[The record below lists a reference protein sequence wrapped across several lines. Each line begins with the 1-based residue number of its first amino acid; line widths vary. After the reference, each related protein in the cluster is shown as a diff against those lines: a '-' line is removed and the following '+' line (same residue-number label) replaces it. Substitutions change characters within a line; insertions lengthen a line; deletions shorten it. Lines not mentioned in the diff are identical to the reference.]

1 MSLDKVF
8 YILTCLTLSTICFSQ
23 NESAENTLLNF
34 QQDSLKIVQL
44 NQKASEFLKSDTK
57 KSFSILNEALEIC
70 KKTKFPK
77 GEATTLRNIGSAYYF
92 ENSFESAISHYLNA
106 LIIDESIENKEGEA
120 MDLTN
125 IGNVYYQ
132 IGNTEKALENYNKAL
147 AIEETNK
154 NIRGQAVLYN
164 NLGNI
169 FADQEYFEIA
179 IQNYNKAIKLEKA
192 DLNYEGLSKVY
203 SNIGSVYKEKG
214 NAEKALKY
222 FQQSLEI
229 DDKTTDLRGL
239 ANNYSLIGNIYHDN
253 GDLKKALSY
262 YNKALEIEES
272 LSHELGL
279 SRSYSNLG
287 LLNFDLGK
295 IKKSHEFYLKAL
307 EIDLIIGSK
316 RSLARDFTNLGMVST
331 ELKKITEAINYYN
344 NALDIYIQLNDKR
357 AQSITYSSL
366 SELYAKNN
374 EPEASNAA
382 LDNAIAINNL
392 LGTKPVE
399 LKNYFYLPELYAEK
413 LDIDL
418 EKTFDEK
425 YLALKDSIFFSGVL
439 KDLAKISPN
448 YIINTDEIASNIE
461 TKEQKIKVYAYQQ
474 QSDVIQKMFNEL
486 RQNNRKTELLN
497 GLKHNNV
504 YTKKRAK
511 NVQIDSFA
519 KKNITDDFNK
529 FETIDSNE
537 DLSLAIVTGGGI
549 LGLLL
554 ISLFVYKNNVPKR
567 VQSNTNIQL
576 ANSNPSDFTLEKNY
590 TFQDVSVP
598 SVTSDFSNQ
607 ISFGDRINYA
617 FMPFQLGVIGSISNF
632 LIHKNNNLITKNF
645 FWSESVGLNGHDFQ
659 VFVAANFSNT
669 NIAPNLLGMLAK
681 SGLLEIVQKDKE
693 LNAEKMIEQ
702 LNAFI
707 QKALKDD
714 LSYNSELSK
723 IGVCVV
729 NNSKKTLQYSGRNLG
744 LLVVK
749 EENIQEVIGNFESSL
764 NDDTQFYLLSNAL
777 NDSKLNESINKRIKN
792 KIDTIKTFDFEKQKS
807 DLLDSFNHWSLL
819 SGKNIEEEV
828 LLVGIKANK
837 IG

>member
-8 YILTCLTLSTICFSQ
+8 FLTLCLVLSTVCFSQ
-23 NESAENTLLNF
+23 KETVENTLSNS

-44 NQKASEFLKSDTK
+44 NQKSAEFFKSDPK
-57 KSFSILNEALEIC
+57 KSISLLNEALEIC
-70 KKTKFPK
+70 KKAKFPK
-77 GEATTLRNIGSAYYF
+77 GEATTLRNIGSVHYF
-92 ENSFESAISHYLNA
+92 ENNFESAVSYYLNA
-106 LIIDESIENKEGEA
+106 LIIDESIDNKEGEA

-125 IGNVYYQ
+125 IGNVYYL

-147 AIEETNK
+147 AIEENNK

-239 ANNYSLIGNIYHDN
+239 ANNYALIGNIYHDN

-307 EIDLIIGSK
+307 EIDQIIGSK
-316 RSLARDFTNLGMVST
+316 RSLARDFTNLGMIST
-331 ELKKITEAINYYN
+331 QLKKPDDAIKYYN
-344 NALDIYIQLNDKR
+344 NALNIYIELNDKR

-366 SELYAKNN
+366 GELYSKNN
-374 EPEASNAA
+374 KQEEANLV
-382 LDNAIAINNL
+382 LDKAIEINNL
-392 LGTKPVE
+392 LGTRPLE

-413 LDIDL
+413 FDIEL

-425 YLALKDSIFFSGVL
+425 YLALKDSIFFAGVL
-439 KDLAKISPN
+439 NDLAKISPN
-448 YIINTDEIASNIE
+448 YNINAEEITGNK
-461 TKEQKIKVYAYQQ
+461 KEPELKVYAYKQ

-486 RQNNRKTELLN
+486 RENNRKTELLK
-497 GLKHNNV
+497 GAKHNNIHANSNPINN
-504 YTKKRAK
+504 KKYFSK
-511 NVQIDSFA
+511 P
-519 KKNITDDFNK
+519 K
-529 FETIDSNE
+529 SNE
-537 DLSLAIVTGGGI
+537 VFEEPETVEKNDDVSLAIVAGGGI
-549 LGLLL
+549 LGLL
-554 ISLFVYKNNVPKR
+554 IVSLFAFKNNSPKR
-567 VQSNTNIQL
+567 VQNYSAVQTASDN
-576 ANSNPSDFTLEKNY
+576 NSNINLETEP
-590 TFQDVSVP
+590 TFQNFVAATP
-598 SVTSDFSNQ
+598 IEDFSNQ
-607 ISFGDRINYA
+607 ITFGDRINYA

-632 LIHKNNNLITKNF
+632 LIHKNNNLISKNF
-645 FWSESVGLNGHDFQ
+645 FWSDNVAFNGNDCQ
-659 VFVAANFSNT
+659 VFVAANFSKT

-681 SGLLEIVQKDKE
+681 NGLIEIVQIGKE
-693 LNAEKMIEQ
+693 LNPERIIES
-702 LNAFI
+702 LNKFI
-707 QKALKDD
+707 TNSLKED
-714 LSYNSELSK
+714 LSYNAELSH
-723 IGVCVV
+723 IAVCVV
-729 NNSKKTLQYSGRNLG
+729 NNSRKTLDYSGKNLP

-749 EENIQEVIGNFESSL
+749 NEVTEEISTNYTCAL
-764 NDDTQFYLLSNAL
+764 NNETLFYLYSNAL
-777 NDSKLNESINKRIKN
+777 QDNKLNTSINNRIKN
-792 KIDTIKTFDFEKQKS
+792 QINSIKTFDFNQQKS
-807 DLLDSFNHWSLL
+807 DLTKAFKSWSLL

-828 LLVGIKANK
+828 LVIGLKA
-837 IG
+837 